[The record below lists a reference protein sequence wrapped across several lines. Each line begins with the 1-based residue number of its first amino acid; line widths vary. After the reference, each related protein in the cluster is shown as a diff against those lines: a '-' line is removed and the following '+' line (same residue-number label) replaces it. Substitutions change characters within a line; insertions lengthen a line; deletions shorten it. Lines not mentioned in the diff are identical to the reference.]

1 MKKYIY
7 IVDRL
12 IWNVNT
18 EKYELVVFEN
28 EVFSTQKRAEK
39 MVHYTI
45 SNESLTLKE
54 LSFSKSTSIYNLE
67 CNYSPKG
74 RLIIT
79 KIEVNKYNY

>member
-12 IWNVNT
+12 IWNVNA
-18 EKYELVVFEN
+18 EKYELVVSE
-28 EVFSTQKRAEK
+28 KRAEK

-45 SNESLTLKE
+45 SNESLTLKK